1 MIKEKIYIY
10 CDCNGRIFS
19 FLNNSRQETLLRE
32 FVIILIILFFFLYFK
47 NIIAIGRITPENY
60 TICHKRM
67 KIREKIILKDSFV
80 IRDLTAL
87 IA

>member
-1 MIKEKIYIY
+1 
-10 CDCNGRIFS
+10 
-19 FLNNSRQETLLRE
+19 
-32 FVIILIILFFFLYFK
+32 LYFK